1 MKTPYSQNSAY
12 PSLRFLA
19 GAFVALAGSST
30 VAHAAKLL
38 ADPFSFPDGPLRN
51 APGWYAGVP
60 SYGASTESERHLL
73 VRDDALL
80 WDGLPSPINA
90 ILCRRLVPEGQ
101 ALPPVVC
108 IGFVLKVEGTP
119 SRGGRPT
126 SGYAS
131 GTFLALTDR
140 TGKTQRGLLG
150 IVHSEAEGCYR
161 LSLGHSQDIRDTD
174 VVPYDLWAGQ
184 EVRVVIVYDTVQ
196 QVGSLWINPAG
207 TEDTSIHS
215 TTRGGTMPLTSLGIR
230 MRNFGKEDLGALRM
244 SRLVVAT
251 TFAEAMPPR

>member
-1 MKTPYSQNSAY
+1 MHTPYS
-12 PSLRFLA
+12 SLRVLA
-19 GAFVALAGSST
+19 GAFLALSGSFS
-30 VAHAAKLL
+30 VAHATILL
-38 ADPFSFPDGPLRN
+38 ADPFSCPDGALSD

-60 SYGASTESERHLL
+60 SYGASTESDRHLL
-73 VRDDALL
+73 VRGDALL

-131 GTFLALTDR
+131 GTFLALTDQ

-174 VVPYDLWAGQ
+174 VVPFDLWAGQ
-184 EVRVVIVYDTVQ
+184 EVRVVVVYDTVR

-207 TEDTSIHS
+207 TEERGVHS
-215 TTRGGTMPLTSLGIR
+215 TARGGTMPLTSLGIR
-230 MRNFGKEDLGALRM
+230 MRNFGKEDLGALRL